1 MQKEEAHN
9 LPSLCPLAQISIIK
23 NRLRDNEAGW
33 HTCSW
38 RSYFKDDPLCAR
50 ICSLS
55 HYDQQTVKAADY
67 RRASEPSRRGEA
79 SFVIE
84 LLPPWRWHEPGARRS
99 RRCLSNTAGGWFTSC
114 LCSCDLELLK
124 SCHIHS
130 SWILKATENWLKKY
144 ICKKQWVQLW
154 WAQH

>member
-9 LPSLCPLAQISIIK
+9 SPSLCPPAQISIIK
-23 NRLRDNEAGW
+23 NRLWDNEAGW

-67 RRASEPSRRGEA
+67 RRALEPSRGGEA

-84 LLPPWRWHEPGARRS
+84 LLPPPALTRARCQEVKKVLIEHGWRLVHI
-99 RRCLSNTAGGWFTSC
+99 LSVLLWPWAVE
-114 LCSCDLELLK
+114 ELPYSFVLNFK
-124 SCHIHS
+124 SHRKLVEEIH
-130 SWILKATENWLKKY
+130 L
-144 ICKKQWVQLW
+144 
-154 WAQH
+154 